1 MTHPP
6 SPPPT
11 IIPGDSWL
19 VGYYE
24 QGSLTRRL
32 RLITKSLINWRKL
45 VLEQYPE
52 EKCSELRLLGNRL
65 RMVAKFGAIY
75 SECRQLKRDVEG

>member
-1 MTHPP
+1 M
-6 SPPPT
+6 
-11 IIPGDSWL
+11 
-19 VGYYE
+19 GYYQ

-32 RLITKSLINWRKL
+32 RLITKSLINWREL

-65 RMVAKFGAIY
+65 WIVVKFGMIY
-75 SECRQLKRDVEG
+75 SECRQLERDMEG